1 MMPTI
6 TSFYAGLLALLY
18 LVLCARV
25 IFYRRSHLIS
35 LGDKGD
41 KALLKRMRVQSN
53 CAEYAPIGIILLLLL
68 EAGAAAPWLLNL
80 LGLMLL
86 SGRIA
91 HAAGMSQTP
100 QIMILRQIGMVL
112 TLLMIGLSALLAVA
126 FAIF

>member
-1 MMPTI
+1 MPTI
-6 TSFYAGLLALLY
+6 TSFYAGLIVLLY

-25 IFYRRSHLIS
+25 ILYRRANLIS

-41 KALLKRMRVQSN
+41 KNLLKRMRVQSN
-53 CAEYAPIGIILLLLL
+53 CAEYAPLGLILLLLL

-86 SGRIA
+86 SGRVL
-91 HAAGMSQTP
+91 HAIGMGRTP
-100 QIMILRQIGMVL
+100 QILLLRQIGMGL
-112 TLLMIGLSALLAVA
+112 TLAMLAISASLAVA